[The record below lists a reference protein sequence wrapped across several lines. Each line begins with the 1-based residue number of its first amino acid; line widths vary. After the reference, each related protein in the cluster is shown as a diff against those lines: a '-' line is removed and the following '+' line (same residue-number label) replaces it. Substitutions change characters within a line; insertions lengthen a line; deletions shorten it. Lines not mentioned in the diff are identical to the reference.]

1 MDLNRLRQ
9 GEKIAAAAAIVLLV
23 LMFLPWFGIDE
34 DSVISQA
41 EDFQSGASTEELLEA
56 QGDIEETF
64 GDVDDDATSVDLNA
78 WESFGLIDIIL
89 LLTILVT
96 LGLVAARASG
106 RDLDLPVSAGT
117 LIAALG
123 ILSTLLILYRLIDT
137 PGVSFLEYDRQ
148 FGVFLGLIAAAGIAF
163 GGWRA
168 MQEEGTSFSREADR
182 LQDRTGD
189 DSPPPPPPPP
199 AAPPPTTG
207 TGTGTGPGAPP
218 GGPTV

>member
-1 MDLNRLRQ
+1 MDLSRLRQ
-9 GEKIAAAAAIVLLV
+9 GEKIAAAAALVLLV

-34 DSVISQA
+34 ESVLSQG
-41 EDFQSGASTEELLEA
+41 EEFQSGASTEELLEA
-56 QGDIEETF
+56 QGDIQETF
-64 GDVDDDATSVDLNA
+64 GDVDEDATSVDLNA

-96 LGLVAARASG
+96 LALVAARASG

-123 ILSTLLILYRLIDT
+123 ILSVLLILYRLIDT
-137 PGVSFLEYDRQ
+137 PGVSFLEYDRK

-182 LQDRTGD
+182 LQDRTGGD
-189 DSPPPPPPPP
+189 PPPPPPP
-199 AAPPPTTG
+199 APPAPPPTTG
-207 TGTGTGPGAPP
+207 TGSGSGAPP